1 MLFMSFYSRETVAD
15 VKKIDLLTYLQNY
28 EPEELV
34 HVSGNVYCTK
44 AHDSLRISN
53 GKWCWF
59 SQGIGGKS
67 ALDYLIKVN
76 GYTFLQAMEILIDHV
91 KTQKPVLVSYSKQEP
106 KPFCL
111 PKAYRYATYAV
122 SYLECRGISSE
133 IVDFCFHTGRI
144 YESYPHHNVVFV
156 GFDKNGKERFAC
168 QRGIATDFKGDVA
181 GSNKKY
187 SFAFPVNPESKRV
200 HLFESAIDLMSY
212 ATLLQ
217 MEGMNWRRANLLSLS
232 GIYQPKKEIA
242 ESKLPAAL
250 TQYLED
256 YPHINSVMLHM
267 DNDKPGRLAA
277 KTICTV
283 MPEGITVINRPPPHG
298 KDYNDYLCARL
309 KKSIQKN
316 QERAER

>member
-1 MLFMSFYSRETVAD
+1 MPAR
-15 VKKIDLLTYLQNY
+15 
-28 EPEELV
+28 EEL
-34 HVSGNVYCTK
+34 
-44 AHDSLRISN
+44 
-53 GKWCWF
+53 
-59 SQGIGGKS
+59 Q
-67 ALDYLIKVN
+67 LI
-76 GYTFLQAMEILIDHV
+76 L
-91 KTQKPVLVSYSKQEP
+91 
-106 KPFCL
+106 
-111 PKAYRYATYAV
+111 
-122 SYLECRGISSE
+122 
-133 IVDFCFHTGRI
+133 
-144 YESYPHHNVVFV
+144 
-156 GFDKNGKERFAC
+156 
-168 QRGIATDFKGDVA
+168 KGDVA

-256 YPHINSVMLHM
+256 YPHINSVMLHL

-298 KDYNDYLCARL
+298 KDYKRLPLCSVEKNL
-309 KKSIQKN
+309 IQKN
-316 QERAER
+316 RKGQSVDFLATNIFCCSGNDIDNSSVNRYNDSGGIQNGDQ